1 MASLPCMSMP
11 TNGLCGTHVVYVSN
25 GIGVAVNGVWCVEC
39 VSNGKVQLMDC
50 LGHCSGRW

>member
-50 LGHCSGRW
+50 LRHCGG